1 MGNIIIP
8 LKGGSSAKPGK
19 MSASGNSIVKVGGTL
34 PEPPNT
40 LREAGRVRWYQI
52 GNILVERKMWS
63 KDWVPSLEQVCKN
76 YDDLAALDSAIER
89 DGVDMLVPCKNQ
101 QVYKVNPLL
110 EYRLKVKCFIH
121 SQLSAYGLTPM
132 SSKGIFVQDA
142 AMFEKKGVS
151 TKNSMEDLFD

>member
-1 MGNIIIP
+1 MASISVPTRSGNAT
-8 LKGGSSAKPGK
+8 KGGPMPAG
-19 MSASGNSIVKVGGTL
+19 GNNVVKITGSL
-34 PEPPNT
+34 PDPPNT
-40 LREAGRVRWYQI
+40 LKDAGRARWYQI
-52 GNILVERKMWS
+52 GKILVERKMWS
-63 KDWVPSLEQVCKN
+63 PDWVPSLEQVCKN

-89 DGVDMLVPCKNQ
+89 DGVDMLVPCKNERT
-101 QVYKVNPLL
+101 YKVNPLL

-142 AMFEKKGVS
+142 SMFEKKGVS